1 MTPALVAERV
11 AFALAESLGREE
23 AHRVAGAAFAGGDPR
38 GALAS
43 RFDSA
48 ELDEL
53 LDPTT
58 YLGSAD
64 AFVERALALHRSLA

>member
-1 MTPALVAERV
+1 MSSGLVAERV
-11 AFALAESLGREE
+11 AFALAAKLGREE
-23 AHRVAGAAFAGGDPR
+23 AHALVGEAFAGGDPR
-38 GALAS
+38 AALAS
-43 RFDSA
+43 HFDSA

-64 AFVERALALHRSLA
+64 AFVDRALALYREHA